1 MMARSTKKLGEMKM
15 AWLVRW
21 GCHSQDEDECLR
33 RSEIKQKIVDVISV
47 RKDFDKHIVE
57 IARDIYKQKMLSFS
71 EKVSLSN
78 YSKGEKHRK
87 EFFGGAV
94 PVFTH
99 YQSDVYRNL
108 VKTINEKG
116 LDDPKVK
123 DLSDKWSKYPQYILV
138 GHNPFLEI
146 IKVFNLLVYEN
157 NGGNEIVEWDW
168 PLADGS
174 FKREKHEFKK

>member
-78 YSKGEKHRK
+78 YSNGEKQKK
-87 EFFGGAV
+87 EFSGGTV
-94 PVFTH
+94 PIFTH
-99 YQSDVYRNL
+99 YQSDLYRNL
-108 VKTINEKG
+108 MKATQEKG
-116 LDDPKVK
+116 LDDIETKK
-123 DLSDKWSKYPQYILV
+123 LLEQWSKYPQYITV
-138 GHNPFLEI
+138 GHNPYLEI
-146 IKVFNLLVYEN
+146 RKVFNLSVYRD
-157 NGGNEIVEWDW
+157 GNEVIEWDF

-174 FKREKHEFKK
+174 FKREKYECKK

>member
-108 VKTINEKG
+108 LTPTQLPPPKNKPDFLSAPRNICGEFCIRLMLFRARRRRPLSPVGQKFAISFVFDAAQIYSWG
-116 LDDPKVK
+116 L
-123 DLSDKWSKYPQYILV
+123 SS
-138 GHNPFLEI
+138 G
-146 IKVFNLLVYEN
+146 
-157 NGGNEIVEWDW
+157 
-168 PLADGS
+168 A
-174 FKREKHEFKK
+174 